1 MDSWIQ
7 HGSFHTELKP
17 HKDETAVDIFDRLL
31 IFTDFL
37 AFKEMFLDYRAEKEG
52 QGLDLRSGLVVTSL
66 YKSCSVPAMQ
76 NNLQH

>member
-31 IFTDFL
+31 TFTDFL